1 MESSREQAD
10 LSVRQLTPF
19 NSRCSLLLR
28 LGVLGEP
35 RLAGM
40 DGADKALSQQEHLS
54 HEEII
59 ARFKKVFGRDMTAAE
74 RKSFFLDLPLS
85 KEHAEL

>member
-1 MESSREQAD
+1 
-10 LSVRQLTPF
+10 
-19 NSRCSLLLR
+19 
-28 LGVLGEP
+28 
-35 RLAGM
+35 M